1 MVLNT
6 VEENGR
12 AWKQQ
17 KKSRWLPSTI
27 GNSSSFL
34 TLALVTTILLCTTIS
49 FSQATFS
56 STGASNIWHISFIWS
71 LAVLRILQG
80 LTTSLTTYI
89 LCLGFESIQWTIIEK
104 TPCSLLTFLTIS
116 GSTGSMGLLRL
127 GLNKAATRSQRLWP
141 LLRYLH
147 LLSHTL
153 TQFADIMYQT
163 IFSAFD
169 LISKSCSI
177 W

>member
-6 VEENGR
+6 TEKNGR
-12 AWKQQ
+12 ARKPQ
-17 KKSRWLPSTI
+17 KSSRWLPSTI

-34 TLALVTTILLCTTIS
+34 IVTLVTTILLCATIG

-56 STGASNIWHISFIWS
+56 STGASNIWHISFTWS

-80 LTTSLTTYI
+80 LTTSLTTFI
-89 LCLGFESIQWTIIEK
+89 LCLGFESIQWTWIEK

-116 GSTGSMGLLRL
+116 DSTGVMGLLRL

-147 LLSHTL
+147 SPIPYSD
-153 TQFADIMYQT
+153 AI
-163 IFSAFD
+163 
-169 LISKSCSI
+169 C
-177 W
+177 